1 MSHHPSASILPHN
14 FDAIFIRA
22 LDTYK
27 KRTKQDLQSHP
38 LYSRL
43 DDCTSPDAI
52 LTILREVSQSQSPD
66 VRFTNWLAPTV
77 NVLCAS
83 CDMLGEAVGLVCIE
97 IPPCRR

>member
-1 MSHHPSASILPHN
+1 MSHHPSAPTLPYN

-38 LYSRL
+38 LYSKIEA
-43 DDCTSPDAI
+43 CTSPDAI
-52 LTILREVSQSQSPD
+52 LVILREVSQSQTPD

-83 CDMLGEAVGLVCIE
+83 CDMLGEAAGLVCIE
-97 IPPCRR
+97 MPSN